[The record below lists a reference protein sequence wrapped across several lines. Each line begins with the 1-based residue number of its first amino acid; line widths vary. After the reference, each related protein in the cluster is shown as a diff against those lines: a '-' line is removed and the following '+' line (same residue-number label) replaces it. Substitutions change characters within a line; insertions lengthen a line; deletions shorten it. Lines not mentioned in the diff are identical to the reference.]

1 MVYKMQ
7 TEQVEALHSF
17 YFVHVVSSP
26 GHVYPS
32 AVRMKCLSV
41 LKIRTVTRQRG
52 TSDKKW
58 NKKKH
63 TRKPE
68 VLSNKQ
74 RNRTVKLRSKSLS
87 FSGTKASDS

>member
-32 AVRMKCLSV
+32 AVRIKCLSV
-41 LKIRTVTRQRG
+41 LKIRTATRQRG
-52 TSDKKW
+52 TSDKKVEQ
-58 NKKKH
+58 KK
-63 TRKPE
+63 TY
-68 VLSNKQ
+68 Q
-74 RNRTVKLRSKSLS
+74 
-87 FSGTKASDS
+87 KAGSIV